1 MADIIIFNMLS
12 SSCSLS
18 WSSSWT
24 PGQCRQPSQTDRST
38 HSLEH
43 VRSLHNREM
52 HPCWHWFHLHGE
64 HQTSHHFGH
73 CVHHWCRLVIILI
86 TSDLN
91 LDHLHNREM
100 HSCWHWFHRHM
111 RHHHRQHHEIIIIIG
126 IIFFI
131 VVNVSG
137 SSSLPVRQCT
147 EPWTCQVKSIQDAYS
162 LNSSQ
167 QSRMQKYKNMK
178 CWCIDESWLSP
189 ITHTHMLI
197 SNNWIVWIYLTRNI
211 ISSGVYYWCSI

>member
-12 SSCSLS
+12 SSWSS

-86 TSDLN
+86 YEVITSDLN
-91 LDHLHNREM
+91 LDHLHIIADIDFIAICAIIIVNIM
-100 HSCWHWFHRHM
+100 TI
-111 RHHHRQHHEIIIIIG
+111 IIIIIG
-126 IIFFI
+126 IIIFI

-178 CWCIDESWLSP
+178 CWCIDESWLSA
-189 ITHTHMLI
+189 IKHTHMLI
-197 SNNWIVWIYLTRNI
+197 SSTGAKTIGLCEFIWRET
-211 ISSGVYYWCSI
+211 

>member
-12 SSCSLS
+12 SSWSS
-18 WSSSWT
+18 WSLSWT

-91 LDHLHNREM
+91 LDHLHIIADIDFIAI
-100 HSCWHWFHRHM
+100 CA
-111 RHHHRQHHEIIIIIG
+111 IIIVNIMTNIIVIIG

-189 ITHTHMLI
+189 IKHTHMLI
-197 SNNWIVWIYLTRNI
+197 SNTGAKTIGLCEFIWRET
-211 ISSGVYYWCSI
+211 